1 MRYLSELVSTFFM
14 LLRVPSPLNIRWTP
28 FGVQRTGNAI
38 FGSFE
43 CGYSGHF
50 FIGSSRVGE
59 NRRAN
64 INKIQICGHKG
75 HKKRRTLANAA

>member
-1 MRYLSELVSTFFM
+1 MS
-14 LLRVPSPLNIRWTP
+14 LRMPSPLNIRWTP
-28 FGVQRTGNAI
+28 FGVQRTGNAF

-59 NRRAN
+59 NRRVN
-64 INKIQICGHKG
+64 INTIQICEHKV
-75 HKKRRTLANAA
+75 KKNAALLRMRRKIIGFD

>member
-14 LLRVPSPLNIRWTP
+14 LLRVPSPQNISTDSFW
-28 FGVQRTGNAI
+28 VQRVRNAI

-50 FIGSSRVGE
+50 FIGSSRVGKHKQ
-59 NRRAN
+59 NSDMWTQRA
-64 INKIQICGHKG
+64 
-75 HKKRRTLANAA
+75 